1 MDNGHEHNNIMSL
14 FLIQVIFGHVAL
26 YFTLQSFI
34 EPGYLHSLS
43 QLTSYCLKIETV
55 FARFGVLFIF

>member
-26 YFTLQSFI
+26 YFTLHSFI
-34 EPGYLHSLS
+34 EPGYLHVSASLRA
-43 QLTSYCLKIETV
+43 TV
-55 FARFGVLFIF
+55 